1 MTKNKRP
8 KRELAKKMMT
18 HKEIKKNITPF
29 NCDVWKTR
37 AKVNRK
43 KEIAKCKR

>member
-29 NCDVWKTR
+29 NCDVLIHKR
-37 AKVNRK
+37 HINLNRSFL
-43 KEIAKCKR
+43 I